1 MMGREKVEEIK
12 GNFSKLLSTSHFK
25 EGALSIAKIWQFQQ
39 VSAIITNFGRIHK
52 TYLFVFVIS
61 SLMNLFKRWLL
72 SSLPRD
78 EF

>member
-12 GNFSKLLSTSHFK
+12 GNFSKLLSTSHK

-61 SLMNLFKRWLL
+61 SLMNVFKRWLL
-72 SSLPRD
+72 SSLLRN